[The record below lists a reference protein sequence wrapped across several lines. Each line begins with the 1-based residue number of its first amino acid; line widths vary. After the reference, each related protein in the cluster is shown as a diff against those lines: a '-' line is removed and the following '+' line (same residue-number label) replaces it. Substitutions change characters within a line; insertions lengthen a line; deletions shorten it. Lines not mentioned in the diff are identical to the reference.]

1 MAVAAAPQPSPRR
14 NVRLPLG
21 AGFAVVASA
30 AMVAQQVAGKA
41 TRDAFYLSNFNVKT
55 LPAMMGFSAVAS
67 LVIALW
73 LSRMMLRHTP
83 AKVVPAGFGL
93 SAVILLGT
101 WALSFPAPRL
111 AALALYLYTSLFGA
125 AMISAFWSLIN
136 ETYDPHASRSAVTAI
151 ASGGT
156 LGGLLGGLA
165 AWQMSSIIAVPTML
179 PLLAGASLLS
189 MWGSWSVRRRMQN
202 PVPSEKSAGDGQA
215 PAKVVPDTL
224 ADMTLAPF
232 RRLRGAPY
240 LRNLAAIVAL
250 GAVTSGLLDY
260 VFSAEATRAFSKG
273 PALLSFFSCFWL
285 VVGVLSFGLQVLFGK
300 LALEKLGIVLTVAL
314 LPAVVVFG
322 GAVGLVVPGLWSTA
336 VLRGGEATQR
346 NSLFRAAYEMLYTP
360 LSEEKKRST
369 KVLIDVGFDRIGT
382 VTAAGVVM
390 LTLGVAG
397 GHAEMALLLLA
408 IGIAIVTVA
417 RSRSLHAGYVAAL
430 GEGLR
435 KEAAKAG
442 VSIPST
448 SLSGDEKMAVRDAI
462 VDNLVALPHGQELA
476 ALAAGDVERA
486 TALSADTRSASTPA
500 QVAEALDTSL
510 HAVSELVS
518 RDPERVRRV
527 LSSEVLVR
535 PVVSIAILLLADRDL
550 HGEAMRAL
558 RKWAPKVIGQLVD
571 TMCDASAAFD
581 VRRRIPRVLADHP
594 TQDAANGLLCG
605 MADERFEVRYEC
617 GRALL
622 KITEHDRGVV
632 IAQQQ
637 VIALVKKELLLGKDV
652 LESQPAPELDEEEG
666 EAPALIARLLRDRI
680 DRSLEHIFTLLALN
694 LDRVSLRLAFKALH
708 ETDERLRGTALE
720 YLETVLPDEVRDAVW
735 PFLGEAHPMLPPR
748 PALEILADLRRS
760 NKAAGIGLDPAASTR
775 PTA

>member
-1 MAVAAAPQPSPRR
+1 MEVAPQPSPRR

-55 LPAMMGFSAVAS
+55 LPAMMGLSAVAS
-67 LVIALW
+67 LVVALW

-165 AWQMSSIIAVPTML
+165 AWQMSSLIAVPTML
-179 PLLAGASLLS
+179 PLLAGTSLLS
-189 MWGSWSVRRRMQN
+189 MWGSWSVRRRLQKS
-202 PVPSEKSAGDGQA
+202 VPSEKSAGEEQA
-215 PAKVVPDTL
+215 PAVPETL
-224 ADMTLAPF
+224 AEMTLAPF

-285 VVGVLSFGLQVLFGK
+285 VVGVLSFGLQVLCGK

-336 VLRGGEATQR
+336 ILRGGEATQR

-390 LTLGVAG
+390 LALGVAG

-408 IGIAIVTVA
+408 IGIAVVTVL
-417 RSRSLHAGYVAAL
+417 RSRALHSGYVAAL

-442 VSIPST
+442 VAIPST
-448 SLSGDEKMAVRDAI
+448 TLSGDEKIAVRDAI
-462 VDNLVALPHGQELA
+462 VDNLVGLPHGQELA

-486 TALSADTRSASTPA
+486 TALSADTRRGSSPS
-500 QVAEALDTSL
+500 QVAEVLDTSL

-527 LSSEVLVR
+527 LSAEVLVR

-550 HGEAMRAL
+550 HRDAMGAL
-558 RKWAPKVIGQLVD
+558 RKWAPKVMGQLVD
-571 TMCDASAAFD
+571 TLCDESAAFD
-581 VRRRIPRVLADHP
+581 VRRRIPRVLAEHP
-594 TQDAANGLLCG
+594 TQDAANGLLRG

-622 KITEHDRGVV
+622 KLTEHDRGVV
-632 IAQQQ
+632 IAPQQ

-748 PALEILADLRRS
+748 PALEILADLRRT
-760 NKAAGIGLDPAASTR
+760 NKAAGNGLDPAASTR